1 METGVAIQSVSN
13 QVNNLNCES
22 LLTSTVIVTAHLDL
36 PYSE

>member
-22 LLTSTVIVTAHLDL
+22 LLTSTVIATAHLDL
-36 PYSE
+36 SYSE